1 MGWKDR
7 LRPASWRGISF
18 FVDDSEVSAGRKN
31 VEHEFP
37 KRNISYIEDIGR
49 RTRIYN
55 IVGYVLGDDY
65 DRQRD
70 ALLDACEQEGIGDLI
85 HPRYGKIRVQLIEPV
100 RIRERNT
107 DGRIATF
114 DLVFSETEEPTQPVI
129 IVDSKTN
136 FFDKIDAAINTV
148 VGIFKDVYDVF
159 QKPQNVIDDISKTVN
174 NLTVALDTIKSNG
187 KKALNF
193 QDNFQNLRNNALALI
208 YSVED
213 LSNILNELFTSDD
226 SIDGILENLKL
237 KDFQAGE
244 NIIEPNNLAL
254 NQYIRQNAVIGAA
267 KAVIGVEFTSI
278 NQAYEIRDLVAP
290 ALDELME
297 TADDPLYTSLYELRI
312 AMIDDIAARA
322 DSLPALLKKTL
333 ADSLPDLF
341 VAYDLYEDIDR
352 APEITERNNIVH
364 PGFVPGGVEIEV
376 LTRE

>member
-31 VEHEFP
+31 AEHEFP
-37 KRNISYIEDIGR
+37 QRNISYVEDMGR
-49 RTRIYN
+49 RTRVYN

-70 ALLDACEQEGIGDLI
+70 ALLDACEQPGIGDLI

-100 RIRERNT
+100 RVRERNT

-114 DLVFSETEEPTQPVI
+114 DLVFSETQEPTQPVI

-136 FFDKIDAAINTV
+136 FFDKIDAAIDTV
-148 VGIFKDVYDVF
+148 VDIFETAYDIF
-159 QKPQNVIDDISKTVN
+159 QQPQNVIDDISKTVN
-174 NLTVALDTIKSNG
+174 NLTVALETVKRNG

-193 QDNFQNLRNNALALI
+193 QDNLQNLKNNVSSLI

-213 LSNILNELFTSDD
+213 FATILNELFTEDEG
-226 SIDGILENLKL
+226 IDGILENLKL
-237 KDFQAGE
+237 KDFQADE

-254 NQYIRQNAVIGAA
+254 NQYIRQNAVIGAT

-297 TADDPLYTSLYELRI
+297 TADDPLYSALYELRI
-312 AMIDDIAARA
+312 AMVDDIAARA
-322 DSLPALLKKTL
+322 DSLPALLEKTL
-333 ADSLPDLF
+333 ADSLPVLF
-341 VAYDLYEDIDR
+341 VAYDLYEDIER
-352 APEITERNNIVH
+352 ADEITERNNVVH

-376 LTRE
+376 LSRE